1 MTITYCDRLLATVPG
16 HSTILPRVMSIM
28 IAYIVESNF
37 VAKRKKKKDLK
48 KISFSKERI

>member
-28 IAYIVESNF
+28 IAYIVESNV
-37 VAKRKKKKDLK
+37 VAKRKKKDLK